1 MKAYLFQSFLDRI
14 TEKKPTIEPT
24 YNQTL
29 WLSNAHP
36 EIEVYSDSF
45 VSSSAYHSAHTD
57 FGINKLI
64 SEIEAGNIEKESFI
78 IFDSFSK
85 ITHQNIEQLDSI
97 IKIIWEN
104 GFTIITAHDQ
114 QEYPPQSKDNLGR
127 RIGLFYII
135 DSAFRV
141 SSLRSERAKKAHQS
155 HRQTVS

>member
-1 MKAYLFQSFLDRI
+1 MKAYLFQSFLDKV

-29 WLSNAHP
+29 WLSYHP
-36 EIEVYSDSF
+36 EIEVYSGSF
-45 VSSSAYHSAHTD
+45 VSSSAYQSAHTG

-78 IFDSFSK
+78 IFDNFSK
-85 ITHQNIEQLDSI
+85 ITRQNIEQLESI
-97 IKIIWEN
+97 IKIIWKN
-104 GFTIITAHDQ
+104 GLTIITAHDQ
-114 QEYPPQSKDNLGR
+114 QEYPPHLIDNLGR
-127 RIGLFYII
+127 KIGLFSII

-155 HRQTVS
+155 RSQAVS